1 MLYCTECYFDD
12 KHDHSTMK
20 IEMGCKY
27 EKMAWET
34 IIMKIRESYTV
45 YAEECDEFAGKLVQM
60 HKIAKDKNI
69 QIDNDPD

>member
-1 MLYCTECYFDD
+1 
-12 KHDHSTMK
+12 
-20 IEMGCKY
+20 MGCKY